1 MMKKKNWFALL
12 LGVVVMAGALGCSN
26 VGNENPISPEMM
38 KEKGQEESA
47 KRAGFKPD
55 VNRPSN

>member
-1 MMKKKNWFALL
+1 MKKKNLFAVLFL
-12 LGVVVMAGALGCSN
+12 AVVVAGVVGCSN

-38 KEKGQEESA
+38 KEKGEQESA

-55 VNRPSN
+55 VNRPSK

>member
-1 MMKKKNWFALL
+1 MKKNLFAGL
-12 LGVVVMAGALGCSN
+12 LGVAVMAGAVGCSN
-26 VGNENPISPEMM
+26 MGNENPISPEMM

-55 VNRPSN
+55 VSTRPSN

>member
-1 MMKKKNWFALL
+1 MKKKNVFAALL
-12 LGVVVMAGALGCSN
+12 GLLVIAGAVGCSN

-55 VNRPSN
+55 VNRPNN

>member
-1 MMKKKNWFALL
+1 MNKKNLVALL
-12 LGVVVMAGALGCSN
+12 FGALVLTGVVGCSN

-38 KEKGQEESA
+38 KQKGEEESA